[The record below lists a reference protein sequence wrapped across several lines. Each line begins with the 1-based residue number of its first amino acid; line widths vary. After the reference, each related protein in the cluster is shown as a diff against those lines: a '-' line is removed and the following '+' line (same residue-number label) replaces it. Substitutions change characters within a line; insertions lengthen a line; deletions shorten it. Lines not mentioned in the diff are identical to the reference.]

1 LADNHPHTARLAVTV
16 ASPLAYLSSCG
27 LDSG

>member
-27 LDSG
+27 L